1 MTPEVLLFVAGAA
14 VGGFAAATILMP
26 FVLREPSPVLL
37 RTNVSGQKVPAV
49 LGTPLTV
56 GGLAGLALASGVSA
70 ADWAASVG
78 RAGWAIAVVIIVMAI
93 AGALDDRRG
102 DERARGFKGHLG
114 ALKRGRLTGGAL
126 KIVAGATAGVAAGLI
141 LFSAQPAR
149 AAFTVVLVAGG
160 ANLINLFDRAPG
172 RAGKVA
178 LVMLLPLLALGHPQ
192 WAVGAAG
199 IAGAL
204 MACLPVDLSERAM
217 LGDAGANP
225 LGATAGL
232 GLAMSL
238 DGVALWV
245 AVAVV
250 VALNLASERW
260 SFSQAI
266 ARTPWLDSLD
276 RAGRK

>member
-1 MTPEVLLFVAGAA
+1 MTPEVLLFIIGGA
-14 VGGFAAATILMP
+14 VVGFAAATIVMA
-26 FVLREPSPVLL
+26 FVLRNPSAVLL

-49 LGTPLTV
+49 LGAPLTV
-56 GGLAGLALASGVSA
+56 GGLAGLAVAAGVSA
-70 ADWAASVG
+70 AVRVAPAG
-78 RAGWAIAVVIIVMAI
+78 RAAWALVTVIIVMAV
-93 AGALDDRRG
+93 AGAFDDRRG

-126 KIVAGATAGVAAGLI
+126 KIVAGAIAGVAAGLI

-149 AAFTVVLVAGG
+149 AVATVVLVAGG

-178 LVMLLPLLALGHPQ
+178 LLMLFPLLALGHPE
-192 WAVGAAG
+192 WAIGAAG
-199 IAGAL
+199 MVGAL

-232 GLAMSL
+232 GLALSL
-238 DGVALWV
+238 DGAALWV

-260 SFSQAI
+260 SFSEAI
-266 ARTPWLDSLD
+266 ARTPWLGSLD